1 MSDTKQNAATEQPH
15 PVDIENGGLALVEK
29 GAELSPAEH
38 LDLTGAK
45 LRLGIDVGSTTV
57 KVAVID
63 DQDRIVY
70 ANYQRHHTDIRATA
84 KDLFER
90 ARAVVGDAPMRV
102 SITGSGGLLLAKWL
116 DLEFVQEVIASKRAV
131 ETLIPQTDVAI
142 ELGGEDAKIIYFD
155 NGIEQ
160 RMNGTCAGGTGAFID
175 QMASLLHTDAGGLN
189 ELAKQATNI
198 YPIASRCGVFAKSDV
213 QPLLNEGAAP
223 ADVAASIF
231 QAVANQTVSGLACG
245 HPIRGYVAFLGGPLQ
260 YLSELRHRFYVT
272 LNLDEEHRIVPTC
285 AHLFVATG
293 AALAGES
300 DKRVTFAE
308 VIDALANLGDM
319 QGSEVARLDPL
330 FANEAELD
338 EFHERHGKEVVPK
351 GDLASYH
358 GRVFIGL
365 DAGSTTMKAAV
376 VGEDGELLY
385 TWYGNNRGDVLGT
398 ARKIMDDIYDR
409 LPGGCTIGHVT
420 TTGYGEALLIEA
432 LRADSGEIETVAH
445 LRGAKAFVPDVEF
458 ILDIGGQDMK
468 CLRVRNG
475 VIEHIMLNEACSS
488 GCGSFIESFADSM
501 GLTVQEFAKAAV
513 EAKAPVD
520 LGSRCTV
527 FMNSRV
533 KQAQKEGA
541 TVGDIA
547 AGLSY
552 SVIKNALFKVIKM
565 RDPEEIGTY
574 AVVQGGTFMSD
585 ATLRAFEKLT
595 GRNAIRPDIAG
606 CMGCYGAAL
615 LARDRAGADGT
626 STLLSREEI
635 DNLQVKQTKAHC
647 GRCSNNCL
655 LTINSFGNGRR
666 FITGNRCEKGA
677 GHKKAKTLAP
687 NLFAY
692 KNKLLFDRPV
702 LDAKEAPRGTVGIP
716 RALNMYE
723 NYPFWHAFFTDLGF
737 SVVLSDQST
746 KKTYEAGIES
756 MPSESVCYPAKL
768 SHGHIMNLLAKDPDF
783 IWYPCVRWE
792 RQEDETAGNHYNCPI
807 VMSYPQA
814 LGLNIDELAN
824 PAVEY
829 MDPFIPYDNKKEL
842 KRRLYELVSE
852 QREKDAAAG
861 KGRFRGKHIT
871 RAEIDHAVNVA
882 WQADLDFKDE
892 MHRKGDE
899 TLVWMEEHGAHGIVL
914 AGRPYHNDPEINH
927 AIPELVNSFG
937 FAILTEDSVAH
948 KMKPERPIRVVD
960 QWMYH
965 SRLYRAARFVAS
977 RNDLDLIQLNSF
989 GCGLDALTTDQVQE
1003 ILEAS
1008 GKIYTVLKIDEVS
1021 NLGAARIRIRSL
1033 MAALKEQREELERE
1047 VAAGELAEAEPEGVH
1062 MADGSLEHARRSGE
1076 PRREAGGRTG
1086 VPVWREAKSAAF
1098 KKVRYTKEMQ
1108 LEGYTILAPQMAPIH
1123 FELVEQLLKGA
1134 GYSCVLLPSVD
1145 HGAVDAGLK
1154 YVNNDICYPSI
1165 LVTGQIMEA
1174 IESGK
1179 YDLSKTAVLIS
1190 QTGGGC
1196 RATNYIALIRK
1207 ALKDS
1212 GHPEVPVI
1220 SLTAASGLDEDN
1232 PGFNIFK
1239 PEVVVG
1245 AVYALLYGDLI
1256 MQLLHRVR
1264 PYEAE
1269 KGSAD
1274 ALYERMMERC
1284 KNEIVGIK
1292 KHEFLKLCQDTV
1304 DAFET
1309 LPVVADRSKPRVGV
1323 VGEILVKFH
1332 PTANNQVVREIE
1344 AEGCEAVVPGLV
1356 DFFLFGMSSPKNM
1369 RHELGTKF
1377 SKRLTHQAGIKLV
1390 QAMREPIDRMLEASS
1405 RFEPYPEIDE
1415 LAHKAER
1422 VLSLCNTMGEG
1433 WLLTAE
1439 MCDLIET
1446 GTPNIVCCSPFACL
1460 PNHVVGKSVIKRLRE
1475 MHPESNIVAVD
1486 YDPGASEV
1494 NQLNRIKLMI
1504 SVAKENFKEARAKA
1518 AERGETGAALA
1529 EGFRLEN
1536 PNDPTTKVVA
1546 PYTEEPWLSDQEVHG
1561 DPEGSCSIGTAGAGE
1576 FGSGLGA
1583 TGEPSTLPL
1592 SRAQLDK
1599 IAAAERAAAK
1609 RAAAAAAATA
1619 AANDN
1624 EPVAK

>member
-1 MSDTKQNAATEQPH
+1 MTNNPAASNAAQAQAARG
-15 PVDIENGGLALVEK
+15 IELVAN
-29 GAELSPAEH
+29 GAELRPARPT
-38 LDLTGAK
+38 DFSRAQ

-57 KVAVID
+57 KLAVID
-63 DQDRIVY
+63 ERDRIVY

-84 KDLFER
+84 KELFEG
-90 ARAVVGDAPMRV
+90 ARAVLGDASMRV

-189 ELAKQATNI
+189 ELAKSATHI
-198 YPIASRCGVFAKSDV
+198 YPIASRCGVFAKTDV

-260 YLSELRHRFYVT
+260 YLSELRHRFYET
-272 LNLDEEHRIVPTC
+272 LDLDEEHRIVPTN

-293 AALAGES
+293 AALAGET
-300 DKRVTFAE
+300 DKRVTFAG
-308 VIDALANLGDM
+308 VIDALENLGDM
-319 QGSEVARLDPL
+319 QGSEVQRLDAL
-330 FANEAELD
+330 FATPDELAE
-338 EFHERHGKEVVPK
+338 FRARHDAQVVPK
-351 GDLASYH
+351 GDLASYR
-358 GRVFIGL
+358 GRVFIGI

-398 ARKIMDDIYDR
+398 ARTIMDDIYDK
-409 LPGGCTIGHVT
+409 LPEGCTIGHVT

-501 GLTVQEFAKAAV
+501 GLTVQEFAKAAMGA
-513 EAKAPVD
+513 EKPVD

-574 AVVQGGTFMSD
+574 VVVQGGTFMSD

-595 GRNAIRPDIAG
+595 GREAIRPDIAG

-615 LARDRAGADGT
+615 LARDRAGEDGT
-626 STLLSREEI
+626 STLLSRDQI

-655 LTINSFGNGRR
+655 LTINNFGNGHK

-677 GHKKAKTLAP
+677 GHKRNKVEAP
-687 NLFAY
+687 NLFAF

-702 LDAKEAPRGTVGIP
+702 LDPKTAPHGTVGIP

-723 NYPFWHAFFTDLGF
+723 NYPFWHAFFTELGF
-737 SVVLSDQST
+737 SVVLSDQSN

-768 SHGHIMNLLAKDPDF
+768 SHGHIMNLLEKDPDF
-783 IWYPCVRWE
+783 IWMPCIRWE

-814 LGLNIDELAN
+814 LGLNVDELSS
-824 PAVEY
+824 PKVEFL
-829 MDPFIPYDNKKEL
+829 DAFVPYDDKREL
-842 KRRLYELVSE
+842 KRRLYELVSVK
-852 QREKDAAAG
+852 REEDAKAG
-861 KGRFRGKHIT
+861 RGRFRGQHIT
-871 RAEIDHAVNVA
+871 RAEVDRAVNAA
-882 WQADLDFKDE
+882 WEADLEFKQA
-892 MHRKGDE
+892 MQRKGDE
-899 TLVWMEEHGAHGIVL
+899 TLAWMEAHDAHGIVL

-937 FAILTEDSVAH
+937 FAVLTEDSVAH
-948 KMKPERPIRVVD
+948 KMRPERPIRVVD

-1008 GKIYTVLKIDEVS
+1008 GKVYTTLKIDEVS
-1021 NLGAARIRIRSL
+1021 NLGAVRIRVRSL
-1033 MAALKEQREELERE
+1033 MAALSEQREELARKAE
-1047 VAAGELAEAEPEGVH
+1047 AGELLPVGPVDVH
-1062 MADGSLEHARRSGE
+1062 RADGSLERAK
-1076 PRREAGGRTG
+1076 PVEAGKL
-1086 VPVWREAKSAAF
+1086 PVWREAKSAAF

-1108 LEGYTILAPQMAPIH
+1108 EAGYTLLCPQMSPIH
-1123 FELVEQLLKGA
+1123 FELVEQLLINA
-1134 GYSCVLLPSVD
+1134 GFNAVLLPSVD
-1145 HGAVDAGLK
+1145 HGAVEAGLK

-1179 YDLSKTAVLIS
+1179 YDLSRTAVIIS

-1212 GHPEVPVI
+1212 GHPEVPVV

-1232 PGFNIFK
+1232 PGFNVFK
-1239 PEVVVG
+1239 PDLIIH
-1245 AVYALLYGDLI
+1245 AIYALLYGDLI
-1256 MQLLHRVR
+1256 MQTLYRVR

-1269 KGSAD
+1269 AGSAN
-1274 ALYERMMERC
+1274 ALYERLMERAKVELVSC
-1284 KNEIVGIK
+1284 GQRG
-1292 KHEFLKLCQDTV
+1292 FLKLCQDTV

-1309 LPVVADRSKPRVGV
+1309 LPVVDDRSKPRVGV

-1332 PTANNQVVREIE
+1332 PTANNEVVRVIE
-1344 AEGCEAVVPGLV
+1344 QEGCEAVVPGLV
-1356 DFFLFGMSSPKNM
+1356 DFFLFGMTSPMNM
-1369 RHELGTKF
+1369 RGELGTKF
-1377 SKRLTHQAGIKLV
+1377 RKRLTHQTGIKV
-1390 QAMREPIDRMLEASS
+1390 IEAMREPINRMLEKST
-1405 RFEPYPEIDE
+1405 RFEPYPDIYE
-1415 LAHKAER
+1415 LAAKAKQI
-1422 VLSLCNTMGEG
+1422 LSLCNTMGEG

-1504 SVAKENFKEARAKA
+1504 SVAKENFREARGAA
-1518 AERGETGAALA
+1518 AERADVAAPA
-1529 EGFRLEN
+1529 
-1536 PNDPTTKVVA
+1536 
-1546 PYTEEPWLSDQEVHG
+1546 
-1561 DPEGSCSIGTAGAGE
+1561 
-1576 FGSGLGA
+1576 
-1583 TGEPSTLPL
+1583 TLPL
-1592 SRAQLDK
+1592 SRAQLDRIEAAK
-1599 IAAAERAAAK
+1599 AAAAERAASE
-1609 RAAAAAAATA
+1609 T
-1619 AANDN
+1619 
-1624 EPVAK
+1624 EE

>member
-1 MSDTKQNAATEQPH
+1 MTNNPAASNAAQAQAARG
-15 PVDIENGGLALVEK
+15 IELVAN
-29 GAELSPAEH
+29 GAELRPARPT
-38 LDLTGAK
+38 DFSRAQ

-57 KVAVID
+57 KLAVID
-63 DQDRIVY
+63 ERDRIVY

-84 KDLFER
+84 KELFEG
-90 ARAVVGDAPMRV
+90 ARAVLGDASMRV

-189 ELAKQATNI
+189 ELAKSATHI
-198 YPIASRCGVFAKSDV
+198 YPIASRCGVFAKTDV

-260 YLSELRHRFYVT
+260 YLSELRHRFYET
-272 LNLDEEHRIVPTC
+272 LDLDEEHRIVPTN

-293 AALAGES
+293 AALAGET
-300 DKRVTFAE
+300 DKRVTFAG
-308 VIDALANLGDM
+308 VIDALENLGDM
-319 QGSEVARLDPL
+319 QGSEVQRLDAL
-330 FANEAELD
+330 FATPDELAE
-338 EFHERHGKEVVPK
+338 FRARHDAQVVPK
-351 GDLASYH
+351 GDLASYR
-358 GRVFIGL
+358 GRVFIGI

-398 ARKIMDDIYDR
+398 ARTIMDDIYDK
-409 LPGGCTIGHVT
+409 LPEGCAIGHVT

-501 GLTVQEFAKAAV
+501 GLTVQEFAKAAMGA
-513 EAKAPVD
+513 EKPVD

-565 RDPEEIGTY
+565 RDPEEIGKY
-574 AVVQGGTFMSD
+574 VVVQGGTFMSD

-595 GRNAIRPDIAG
+595 GREAIRPDIAG

-615 LARDRAGADGT
+615 LARDRAGEDGT
-626 STLLSREEI
+626 STLLSRDQI

-655 LTINSFGNGRR
+655 LTINNFGNGHK

-677 GHKKAKTLAP
+677 GALDKKSQQVP
-687 NLFAY
+687 NLFEY
-692 KNKLLFDRPV
+692 KSKRLFDHYTP
-702 LDAKEAPRGTVGIP
+702 LSADKAPRGTVGIP

-723 NYPFWHAFFTDLGF
+723 NYPFWFTFFTKLGWR
-737 SVVLSDQST
+737 VVLSDPST

-768 SHGHIMNLLAKDPDF
+768 SHGHIMNLLDKHPDF
-783 IWYPCVRWE
+783 IWFPCSKWE
-792 RQEDETAGNHYNCPI
+792 RQEDDTAGNHFNCPI
-807 VMSYPQA
+807 VASYAEA
-814 LGLNIDELAN
+814 LRLNIDELRESSTQFLN
-824 PAVEY
+824 PWL
-829 MDPFIPYDNKKEL
+829 PYDKKEHL
-842 KRRLYELVSE
+842 KKRLMVELIEAHPELMGEGVSAPTQAE
-852 QREKDAAAG
+852 VDAAVDAAWAEDEAFKRDMRV
-861 KGRFRGKHIT
+861 KGT
-871 RAEIDHAVNVA
+871 
-882 WQADLDFKDE
+882 
-892 MHRKGDE
+892 E
-899 TLVWMEEHGAHGIVL
+899 TLKWMEETGTHGIVL

-927 AIPELVNSFG
+927 AIPELLTSFG
-937 FAILTEDSVAH
+937 LAVLTEDSIAH
-948 KMKPERPIRVVD
+948 LGTLERPIRLVD

-965 SRLYRAARFVAS
+965 TRLYAAAKVATE
-977 RNDLDLIQLNSF
+977 RRDLDLIQLNSF

-1003 ILEAS
+1003 ILESA
-1008 GKIYTVLKIDEVS
+1008 GKVYTVLKIDEVS
-1021 NLGAARIRIRSL
+1021 NLGAARIRVRSL
-1033 MAALKEQREELERE
+1033 LAALKDQADEEAERTAKPASCPACDIEISPDAVPDAFNEKAAPEAQERMRQRE
-1047 VAAGELAEAEPEGVH
+1047 G
-1062 MADGSLEHARRSGE
+1062 ADTEF
-1076 PRREAGGRTG
+1076 PRAVFTE
-1086 VPVWREAKSAAF
+1086 EM
-1098 KKVRYTKEMQ
+1098 KEQ
-1108 LEGYTILAPQMAPIH
+1108 GYTILAPQMAPYH
-1123 FELVEQLLKGA
+1123 FELLVPIFSRFGYNVE
-1134 GYSCVLLPSVD
+1134 LLPSVD

-1174 IESGK
+1174 VMSGR
-1179 YDLSKTAVLIS
+1179 YDTDKLAVLIT

-1196 RATNYIALIRK
+1196 RATNYISLIRK
-1207 ALKDS
+1207 ALKAV
-1212 GHPEVPVI
+1212 GLAHIPVI
-1220 SLTAASGLDEDN
+1220 AISFKDLGEHN
-1232 PGFNIFK
+1232 PGFKITPK
-1239 PEVVVG
+1239 MLLQ
-1245 AVYALLYGDLI
+1245 AVYALQYGDVL
-1256 MQLLHRVR
+1256 MQCLYRTR
-1264 PYEAE
+1264 PYEVE
-1269 KGSAD
+1269 PGSANRLFD
-1274 ALYERMMERC
+1274 HWMATC
-1284 KNEIVGIK
+1284 KGQLETGESYGRFKRTIRQIV
-1292 KHEFLKLCQDTV
+1292 EDFD
-1304 DAFET
+1304 T
-1309 LPVVADRSKPRVGV
+1309 LPLQGEGTKPRVGV

-1332 PTANNQVVREIE
+1332 PTANNQIVDVIE
-1344 AEGCEAVVPGLV
+1344 REGCEAVVPGLIE
-1356 DFFLFGMSSPKNM
+1356 FFLFGVAGGIFQKDPLGRSSKGA
-1369 RHELGTKF
+1369 LGSKVALSAIRKF
-1377 SKRLTHQAGIKLV
+1377 RAPVNKALA
-1390 QAMREPIDRMLEASS
+1390 DSS
-1405 RFEPYPEIDE
+1405 RFNPPANIYE
-1415 LAHKAER
+1415 LAEYASEI
-1422 VLSLCNTMGEG
+1422 LSLCNSMGEG

-1439 MCDLIET
+1439 MVELIKT
-1446 GTPNIVCCSPFACL
+1446 GAPNVVCTQPFACL
-1460 PNHVVGKSVIKRLRE
+1460 PNHVVGKAVIKELRRRY
-1475 MHPESNIVAVD
+1475 PESNIVAVD

-1504 SVAKENFKEARAKA
+1504 SVAKANLAEKESEARAARDTFVNADGSHGKA
-1518 AERGETGAALA
+1518 QDAGKLEVETELA
-1529 EGFRLEN
+1529 
-1536 PNDPTTKVVA
+1536 
-1546 PYTEEPWLSDQEVHG
+1546 
-1561 DPEGSCSIGTAGAGE
+1561 
-1576 FGSGLGA
+1576 
-1583 TGEPSTLPL
+1583 
-1592 SRAQLDK
+1592 
-1599 IAAAERAAAK
+1599 
-1609 RAAAAAAATA
+1609 
-1619 AANDN
+1619 
-1624 EPVAK
+1624 